1 MASNNGSNG
10 TVQTARPR
18 IVVAGSDVPALADGL
33 LSLVVAED
41 TQGLYRCEAGFGNW
55 GTKAN
60 AVDFLYYD
68 RKTIDFGKPFQVKI
82 DADVL
87 FDGRVMAL
95 EGHFPRDS
103 PPQLVLLAEDR
114 FQDLRMT
121 RRSRSF
127 ADIDDTGVFNQIA
140 SEHKLTP
147 KVNVQGPKHRVLAQ
161 VNQSDLAFLRE
172 RARAIDAE
180 VWVDG
185 TTLHA
190 QSHTARGG
198 APYQIAY
205 REKLREFSV
214 LADLAHQRTSVTVG
228 GWDVARK
235 TAIAHPADDSLMA
248 GELNGDISG
257 ASVLTKAVGARKEAL
272 AHTAPVNDQEAQAEA
287 ESYFKMNARRFV
299 TARGLADLDSRLRAG
314 NFVSIQGVGPLFS
327 GKYYLTSVKHLFD
340 GIFGLRT
347 EFTAERPGLGKV

>member
-68 RKTIDFGKPFQVKI
+68 RKTIDFGKPFQVKV
-82 DADVL
+82 DADVI

-95 EGHFPRDS
+95 EGHFPRES

-172 RARAIDAE
+172 RA
-180 VWVDG
+180 
-185 TTLHA
+185 
-190 QSHTARGG
+190 ARSTPRSGSMARRSTPSRTPPAAARRTRSPTG
-198 APYQIAY
+198 RSSASSPCWPTW
-205 REKLREFSV
+205 
-214 LADLAHQRTSVTVG
+214 RTSERASRWGAGTS
-228 GWDVARK
+228 
-235 TAIAHPADDSLMA
+235 PA
-248 GELNGDISG
+248 
-257 ASVLTKAVGARKEAL
+257 KPR
-272 AHTAPVNDQEAQAEA
+272 
-287 ESYFKMNARRFV
+287 
-299 TARGLADLDSRLRAG
+299 SR
-314 NFVSIQGVGPLFS
+314 
-327 GKYYLTSVKHLFD
+327 T
-340 GIFGLRT
+340 
-347 EFTAERPGLGKV
+347 RPTTR

>member
-1 MASNNGSNG
+1 MASNTGSNG

-68 RKTIDFGKPFQVKI
+68 RKTIDFGKPFQVKV
-82 DADVL
+82 DADVI

-103 PPQLVLLAEDR
+103 APQLVLLAEDR

-127 ADIDDTGVFNQIA
+127 ADITDTGVFNQIA
-140 SEHKLTP
+140 SEHGLTP
-147 KVNVQGPKHRVLAQ
+147 KVKVQGPKHRVLAQ
-161 VNQSDLAFLRE
+161 VNQSDLAFSP
-172 RARAIDAE
+172 RARPRDRRRSLGQWHDAPRP
-180 VWVDG
+180 VAHRPRRRAVPDRIPG
-185 TTLHA
+185 
-190 QSHTARGG
+190 
-198 APYQIAY
+198 
-205 REKLREFSV
+205 KLREFSV

-235 TAIAHPADDSLMA
+235 TAIAHKADDSLIA
-248 GELNGDISG
+248 GELHGDVSG